1 MSSAPGR
8 WNAFIRRVGWITILF
23 LVQIVFIVW
32 LSEGSK
38 APVRKPPPAPSLS
51 IVSPQSAEIVALSDP
66 TLFALPHYRAF
77 SGTAWLRPR
86 TIPAPAFE
94 WKDEPRWFEPA
105 SSDFLPTPNSRTA
118 DIDVSELVK
127 TVLPPPPKPV
137 VSVPPQFAEKSNL
150 KIFGLARGLIS
161 TPSLPSWSTTNRL
174 TNTVVRLMVD
184 AKGITRSQTLLV
196 RSGLPDADRFALD
209 ASRNFQFAP
218 MANAASSTNSAANL
232 RWGEAVFRW
241 FNSVNSEGGKK

>member
-1 MSSAPGR
+1 
-8 WNAFIRRVGWITILF
+8 
-23 LVQIVFIVW
+23 
-32 LSEGSK
+32 
-38 APVRKPPPAPSLS
+38 
-51 IVSPQSAEIVALSDP
+51 
-66 TLFALPHYRAF
+66 
-77 SGTAWLRPR
+77 
-86 TIPAPAFE
+86 
-94 WKDEPRWFEPA
+94 
-105 SSDFLPTPNSRTA
+105 
-118 DIDVSELVK
+118 VK

-232 RWGEAVFRW
+232 RWGEAVFQW